1 MTTLRTLVIA
11 VATLALATPGG
22 AGEPVT
28 FAYSQ
33 LGYIGHLPWTV
44 AIGQKYFEE
53 QGLEVKGY
61 NFESGG
67 KSVAAVLGGSADFS
81 ANALEHA
88 IKAKAQ
94 GKDLVYV
101 FSSTRAPA
109 WGLAVSSAHRNEI
122 RSVADL
128 KGKTVGVSGIGVAS
142 HVLLNYMLVKAG
154 VDPRDVKIVA
164 VGISTLPPALEGGK
178 IVAGMAAEPFFSRMV
193 KKGTAF
199 SLGNMNTLKDT
210 AAILGGEYAFS
221 GAITRPDV
229 IEKRPHQVQKVV
241 TALVKAAH
249 FIHTRTPDQVAA
261 AIPAEYAGDRAQ
273 LAETIAGVKEAF
285 TPAGMVTTPGVD
297 TLMRVLMAFPD
308 VFKPGQKV
316 DVASTYDMRFV
327 QQAIKD
333 LKITTP

>member
-1 MTTLRTLVIA
+1 MTRLITL
-11 VATLALATPGG
+11 TLAIAMAVLAPAATAR

-44 AIGQKYFEE
+44 AMGQKYFEE
-53 QGLEVKGY
+53 QGLEVKGF

-67 KSVAAVLGGSADFS
+67 KSVAAVLGGSADFA

-88 IKAKAQ
+88 IKAKTQ
-94 GKDLVYV
+94 GKDLVYI
-101 FSSTRAPA
+101 FSSVRLPA

-128 KGKTVGVSGIGVAS
+128 KGRTVGVSGIGVAS
-142 HVLLNYMLVKAG
+142 HVLLNYMLIKAG
-154 VDPRDVKIVA
+154 VDPKDVKIVA

-199 SLGNMNTLKDT
+199 SMGNLNTLKET
-210 AAILGGEYAFS
+210 TEILGGEYAFA
-221 GAITRPDV
+221 GCITRPDV
-229 IEKRPHQVQKVV
+229 IEKKPHQVQKVV
-241 TALVKAAH
+241 RALVKASH
-249 FIHTRTPDQVAA
+249 FIRTNTPERIAA
-261 AIPAEYAGDRAQ
+261 AVPAEFAGERPQ

-285 TPAGMVTTPGVD
+285 TPSGLVTQPAVD
-297 TLMRVLMAFPD
+297 TLMKVLAVFPD

-327 QQAIKD
+327 QQAMKD
-333 LKITTP
+333 LSIQ